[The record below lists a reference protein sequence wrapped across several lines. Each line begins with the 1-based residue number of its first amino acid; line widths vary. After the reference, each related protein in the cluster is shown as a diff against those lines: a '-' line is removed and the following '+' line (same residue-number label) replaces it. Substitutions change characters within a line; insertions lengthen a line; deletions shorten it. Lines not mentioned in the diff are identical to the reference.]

1 MANTPERGFKYGLSH
16 LLFVA
21 QLWVL
26 SCSCWDLP
34 RNKKE
39 VGSRNMNYGHLQTK
53 NSDVS
58 LSHLWQN
65 AYSLN
70 YVIPGKV
77 NLLLTTF
84 FDFF

>member
-1 MANTPERGFKYGLSH
+1 MVAWPTH
-16 LLFVA
+16 LKEALNMDYLTVLCTFVA

-65 AYSLN
+65 AHSLN
-70 YVIPGKV
+70 YVIPEK
-77 NLLLTTF
+77 N
-84 FDFF
+84 